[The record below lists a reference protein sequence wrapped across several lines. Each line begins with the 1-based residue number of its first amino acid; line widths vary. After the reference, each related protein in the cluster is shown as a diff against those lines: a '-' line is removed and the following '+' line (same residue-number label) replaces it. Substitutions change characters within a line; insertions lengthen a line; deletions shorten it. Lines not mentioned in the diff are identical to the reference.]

1 VEVAIMN
8 EKPYVKSSLHSLAPY
23 VGKLL
28 PELANNLINEFSRK
42 GELVF
47 DPFCGSGTVCLD
59 AWANGR
65 NVLGVDLNYYAFLT
79 TMAKLNPY
87 STLANAQAAFEKYRQ
102 MIKKQNFDTDLRK
115 VPKWV
120 RDFFHNKTLKE
131 IISWTNILLKK
142 KEWFFLT
149 CLMGILHHQRPG
161 FLSYPSSHGAPY
173 LRIQKYPIEDYPEL
187 YEYRSVEDRLLMKI
201 TRSYKQIPILD
212 FSISR
217 EVFHCDTLDLNYAS
231 KQDITIITSPPYMKS
246 LTYARD
252 NRLRLWFLGY
262 PNWSELDSKISIRKN
277 DFFLLMKN
285 CFEKWAYMQKKDNYC
300 ILIIGDIEF
309 DKETQK
315 RLPDVLCESAKS
327 FGYNIIEI
335 RDYPINTD
343 RKFEKRNSQIKNE
356 KICVFRKGM

>member
-1 VEVAIMN
+1 M
-8 EKPYVKSSLHSLAPY
+8 KSSLHSLAPY

-28 PELANNLINEFSRK
+28 PELASNLINEFSQK
-42 GELVF
+42 KEVVF
-47 DPFCGSGTVCLD
+47 DPFCGSGTVCLE

-65 NVLGVDLNYYAFLT
+65 NVLGVDLNYYAFLI
-79 TMAKLNPY
+79 TMAKLHPY
-87 STLANAQAAFEKYRQ
+87 PTLANAQVAFEKYCQ
-102 MIKKQNFDTDLRK
+102 IVKKQDLNADLRK

-120 RDFFHNKTLKE
+120 RAFFHNKTLKE
-131 IISWTNILLKK
+131 IISWTNILLKN
-142 KEWFFLT
+142 KEWFFLA

-173 LRIQKYPIEDYPEL
+173 LRIQKFPIEDYPEL

-201 TRSYKQIPILD
+201 TRAYKHIPDFD
-212 FSISR
+212 FSINR
-217 EVFHCDTLDLNYAS
+217 EVFHCNTLDLNYTI
-231 KQDITIITSPPYMKS
+231 KQDMVIITSPPYMKS

-262 PNWSELDSKISIRKN
+262 PEWCELDSKISMGKN

-285 CFEKWAYMQKKDNYC
+285 CFERWSHMQKKDNYC

-315 RLPDVLCESAKS
+315 QLPDVLFEMAKS
-327 FGYNIIEI
+327 SDYNVIEI
-335 RDYPINTD
+335 RDYPVNTD
-343 RKFEKRNSQIKNE
+343 RKFEKKNSQIKNE
-356 KICVFRKGM
+356 KICVFRKEI